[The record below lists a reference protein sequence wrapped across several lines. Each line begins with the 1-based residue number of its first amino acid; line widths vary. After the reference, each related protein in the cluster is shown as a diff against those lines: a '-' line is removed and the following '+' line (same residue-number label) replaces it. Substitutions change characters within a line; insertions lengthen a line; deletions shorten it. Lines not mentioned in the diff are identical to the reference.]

1 MKIKTRQSL
10 LFLFFCTGLF
20 AFTASGLVST
30 GARAADQRKSVTD
43 LSATELMSLRRG
55 VAVMMARNSAPPGSA
70 DYLRSWIYWAN
81 MHLHFGDDCAGP
93 ITGSGMAGV
102 QLFTAST
109 TDETATWCRCEHGT
123 LQFLTWHRMYLWYFE
138 RVLQQAAGDATLR
151 LPYWDYES
159 DGHLPAMYRDAT
171 YVDQSGATAPNP
183 LHVDARQR
191 GLNNGTSSLSSGVT
205 STDAAMGDTDFNS
218 FSGDLENTP
227 HGAVHCGMVTGSC
240 PNGLMGSVPVAALD
254 PIFYAHHTNIDRLY
268 ECWLNVDA
276 PNRLPNDSA
285 QLATMFTFVDAD
297 GSTPQRRVGDMLTT
311 TQLGYSYGSGGGCP
325 AALRTA
331 ATMIAAGAAETLAVA
346 GPSQISGASTTV
358 PLTVRE
364 GLAPRLG
371 TAAPGRTY
379 LTIEGVQY
387 DKAPGGLYDVFLKGA
402 AGRREHVGVINFFN
416 LVPAG
421 SDGHATHRGHGA
433 TSANFRF
440 DVTDAIR
447 RLNLSSGAQPSLV
460 FEPTNGLAGSTAE
473 AIAPQMNAEANVR
486 FESARLVSSP

>member
-1 MKIKTRQSL
+1 
-10 LFLFFCTGLF
+10 
-20 AFTASGLVST
+20 
-30 GARAADQRKSVTD
+30 
-43 LSATELMSLRRG
+43 
-55 VAVMMARNSAPPGSA
+55 
-70 DYLRSWIYWAN
+70 
-81 MHLHFGDDCAGP
+81 
-93 ITGSGMAGV
+93 
-102 QLFTAST
+102 
-109 TDETATWCRCEHGT
+109 
-123 LQFLTWHRMYLWYFE
+123 
-138 RVLQQAAGDATLR
+138 
-151 LPYWDYES
+151 
-159 DGHLPAMYRDAT
+159 
-171 YVDQSGATAPNP
+171 
-183 LHVDARQR
+183 
-191 GLNNGTSSLSSGVT
+191 
-205 STDAAMGDTDFNS
+205 MGDTDFNS

-254 PIFYAHHTNIDRLY
+254 PIFYAHHTNVDRLY
-268 ECWLNVDA
+268 DCWLNVDA
-276 PNRLPNDSA
+276 TNRLPNDPA
-285 QLATMFTFVDAD
+285 QLGTMFTFVDAD

-346 GPSQISGASTTV
+346 GPSRISGASTTV
-358 PLTVRE
+358 PLAVRE

-371 TAAPGRTY
+371 AAVPGRTY

-387 DKAPGGLYDVFLKGA
+387 DKAPGGLYDVFLQGA

-421 SDGHATHRGHGA
+421 SGGHAAHRGQGA
-433 TSANFRF
+433 TRANFRF

-447 RLNLSSGAQPSLV
+447 RLNLSRDAQPSLV

>member
-1 MKIKTRQSL
+1 
-10 LFLFFCTGLF
+10 
-20 AFTASGLVST
+20 
-30 GARAADQRKSVTD
+30 
-43 LSATELMSLRRG
+43 
-55 VAVMMARNSAPPGSA
+55 
-70 DYLRSWIYWAN
+70 
-81 MHLHFGDDCAGP
+81 
-93 ITGSGMAGV
+93 
-102 QLFTAST
+102 
-109 TDETATWCRCEHGT
+109 
-123 LQFLTWHRMYLWYFE
+123 
-138 RVLQQAAGDATLR
+138 
-151 LPYWDYES
+151 
-159 DGHLPAMYRDAT
+159 
-171 YVDQSGATAPNP
+171 
-183 LHVDARQR
+183 
-191 GLNNGTSSLSSGVT
+191 
-205 STDAAMGDTDFNS
+205 MGDTDFNS

-227 HGAVHCGMVTGSC
+227 HGTVHCGMVTGSC

-276 PNRLPNDSA
+276 TNRLPNDSA

-331 ATMIAAGAAETLAVA
+331 APMIAAGAAETLAVA
-346 GPSQISGASTTV
+346 GPSRISGASTTV

-447 RLNLSSGAQPSLV
+447 RLNLSSGTPSLV